1 MDAEIY
7 PHALIHLGEHLCH
20 AEQDFEGAIDALT
33 TVLDI
38 YDTRYKFGELPDRFV
53 AAQILSQIGSAYCGI
68 DQRTGGAEQ
77 KAQGL
82 WFCNQSISVYRKAL
96 EEHIRFRPASAE
108 PIFLNAAFV
117 YHYYKEY
124 DTALALIDEVA
135 QMQPAGDP
143 LTPQVQA
150 RCTSVRQELT
160 NDQLPTQ

>member
-53 AAQILSQIGSAYCGI
+53 AARILSQIGSAYCGI

-77 KAQGL
+77 KAQCL

-96 EEHIRFRPASAE
+96 EEHIRFRPGVCGA
-108 PIFLNAAFV
+108 
-117 YHYYKEY
+117 H
-124 DTALALIDEVA
+124 
-135 QMQPAGDP
+135 
-143 LTPQVQA
+143 
-150 RCTSVRQELT
+150 
-160 NDQLPTQ
+160 LP